1 MTEAQVE
8 RAVIEAF
15 KVVFKKMEQGKLLDA
30 IETYCPDYMHGIPKS
45 EYVDAAKRAIARL
58 ERKL

>member
-15 KVVFKKMEQGKLLDA
+15 KVVFRKMREGKL
-30 IETYCPDYMHGIPKS
+30 
-45 EYVDAAKRAIARL
+45 
-58 ERKL
+58 

>member
-15 KVVFKKMEQGKLLDA
+15 KVVFKKMEQGKL
-30 IETYCPDYMHGIPKS
+30 
-45 EYVDAAKRAIARL
+45 
-58 ERKL
+58 

>member
-15 KVVFKKMEQGKLLDA
+15 KAVFRKMREGKL
-30 IETYCPDYMHGIPKS
+30 
-45 EYVDAAKRAIARL
+45 
-58 ERKL
+58 

>member
-15 KVVFKKMEQGKLLDA
+15 KAVFRKMREGNL
-30 IETYCPDYMHGIPKS
+30 
-45 EYVDAAKRAIARL
+45 
-58 ERKL
+58 

>member
-15 KVVFKKMEQGKLLDA
+15 KAVFRKMREGTL
-30 IETYCPDYMHGIPKS
+30 
-45 EYVDAAKRAIARL
+45 
-58 ERKL
+58 